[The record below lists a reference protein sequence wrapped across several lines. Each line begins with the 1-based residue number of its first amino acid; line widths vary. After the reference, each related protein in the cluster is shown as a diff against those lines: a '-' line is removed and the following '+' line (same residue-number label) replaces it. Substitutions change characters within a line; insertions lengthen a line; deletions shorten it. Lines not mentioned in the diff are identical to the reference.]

1 MITTFRPSGCTNA
14 CRHSHRVS
22 AGFKTALFSTK
33 PYIPYIVREPSMS
46 ISAII
51 CDAPIAHKA
60 EGSDPYAWLQERD
73 TEAVLDYLKAENSYQ
88 QAQTAD
94 QAALRETLFEEIK
107 GRILETD
114 LSLPSPWG
122 PYLYYT
128 RTTAGDEYALHYRCP
143 RPADDSLTLDESRE
157 QLLLD
162 PNVLANGGFFS
173 LGAFSIS
180 PDHQRLAYSIDSTGD
195 EIYTLFVK
203 ELSDGRVSELEFQ
216 DCDGSMTWAN
226 DSLTLFFG
234 ELDDTH
240 RPHKLYRYRLDG
252 TAAEEVFHEPDGR
265 FFMHCYRAS
274 SEQQLLLS
282 VGSKTTSEVWV
293 LDANQPQQDFSCIAP
308 RVEDHE
314 YDVDHGALDGQWTWF
329 IRTNRDGINFALYT
343 AVDTG
348 VAPIE
353 AQWQILI
360 PHSDTVMID
369 GMSLNAGAM
378 TLSLR
383 EGGLPIIEV
392 HPQDLPSY
400 RVQLP
405 DAAYSLHVQN
415 TLEFASERIR
425 LRYEALNRPA
435 QIRQLQLSNGEQQ
448 VLKQT
453 PVLGPFDADAYVS
466 QRLWATAPDGTQIP
480 ISLVIKREALGKP
493 VPLYLYGYGAY
504 GESLDPWFSHARL
517 SLLDRGMA
525 FAIAHVRGGGELG
538 EAWYRAGKQEHKQN
552 TFSDFIACAEH
563 LIANGFTSAP
573 QLAISGGSAGGLL
586 IGAVLNQRPELF
598 GAAIAEVPFVDVLNT
613 MLDPDLPLTVTEYDE
628 WGNPQEPDVYER
640 LKAYA
645 PYENVKAQAY
655 PAMLVIA
662 GYNDSRVQYWEAAK
676 WVAKLRTAKTDTN
689 PLLLKTELG
698 AGHGGMSGRYQGLRD
713 VALEYA
719 FLFKVL
725 GVA

>member
-1 MITTFRPSGCTNA
+1 MPLPANDS
-14 CRHSHRVS
+14 S
-22 AGFKTALFSTK
+22 
-33 PYIPYIVREPSMS
+33 
-46 ISAII
+46 
-51 CDAPIAHKA
+51 APIAHKA
-60 EGSDPYAWLQERD
+60 EGADPYAWLQERD
-73 TEAVLDYLKAENSYQ
+73 TDAVLDYLNAENSYQ
-88 QAQTAD
+88 EARLAHQAP
-94 QAALRETLFEEIK
+94 LRETLFQEIK

-128 RTTAGDEYALHYRCP
+128 RTTAGDEYARHYRCP
-143 RPADDSLTLDESRE
+143 RPADDSLTVDESRE

-162 PNVLANGGFFS
+162 PNALANGGFFS

-180 PDHQRLAYSIDSTGD
+180 PDHQRLAYSLDTTGE
-195 EIYTLFVK
+195 EIYTLFIK
-203 ELSDGRVSELEFQ
+203 ELSNGKVSELSF
-216 DCDGSMTWAN
+216 DNCDGSMTWAN

-240 RPHKLYRYRLDG
+240 RPHKLFRYRLDG

-265 FFMHCYRAS
+265 FFLHCYRSS
-274 SEQQLLLS
+274 SERQLLLS
-282 VGSKTTSEVWV
+282 LGSKTTGETWA
-293 LDANQPQQDFSCIAP
+293 LDAAQPQLPFTCLAP
-308 RVEDHE
+308 RVEGHE
-314 YDVDHGALDGQWTWF
+314 YDVDHGQLDGQWTWF
-329 IRTNRDGINFALYT
+329 IRSNREGINFALYQ
-343 AVDTG
+343 AADQGAIPEESDWQLLVPHNPEVMLDG
-348 VAPIE
+348 V
-353 AQWQILI
+353 
-360 PHSDTVMID
+360 T
-369 GMSLNAGAM
+369 LNAGAM

-392 HPQDLPSY
+392 HPQDLPVY

-415 TLEFASERIR
+415 SLEFSSDRIR

-435 QIRQLQLSNGEQQ
+435 QVRQLQLADGQQQ
-448 VLKQT
+448 VLKET
-453 PVLGPFDADAYVS
+453 PVLGPFDPDAYVS
-466 QRLWATAPDGTQIP
+466 QRLWATAADGTQVP
-480 ISLVIKREALGKP
+480 ISLVVKRECLGQP
-493 VPLYLYGYGAY
+493 TPLYLYGYGAY

-517 SLLDRGMA
+517 SLLDRGVA

-563 LIANGFTSAP
+563 LVAQGLTSAQ

-586 IGAVLNQRPELF
+586 IGAVLNQRPDLF
-598 GAAIAEVPFVDVLNT
+598 KVAIAEVPFVDVLNT
-613 MLDPDLPLTVTEYDE
+613 MLDPELPLTVTEYDE
-628 WGNPQEPDVYER
+628 WGNPEEPEVYER
-640 LKAYA
+640 IKAYA
-645 PYENVKAQAY
+645 PYENVRAQAY
-655 PAMLVIA
+655 PATLVIA

-676 WVAKLRTAKTDTN
+676 WVARLRATKTDDN

-719 FLFKVL
+719 FILNIL
-725 GVA
+725 GLA

>member
-1 MITTFRPSGCTNA
+1 MP
-14 CRHSHRVS
+14 VS
-22 AGFKTALFSTK
+22 AHVTS
-33 PYIPYIVREPSMS
+33 
-46 ISAII
+46 
-51 CDAPIAHKA
+51 APIARKA
-60 EGSDPYAWLQERD
+60 EGPDPYAWLQERD
-73 TEAVLDYLKAENSYQ
+73 TDAVLDYLKAENSYQ
-88 QAQTAD
+88 EAALAD
-94 QAALRETLFEEIK
+94 QAALRETLFQEIK

-128 RTTAGDEYALHYRCP
+128 RTTAGDEYARHYRCP
-143 RPADDSLTLDESRE
+143 RPADDSLSVDESQE

-162 PNVLANGGFFS
+162 PNELAKGGFFS

-180 PDHQRLAYSIDSTGD
+180 PDHQRLAYSLDTSG
-195 EIYTLFVK
+195 EEVYTLFVK
-203 ELSDGRVSELEFQ
+203 ELSNGKVSELAFT

-240 RPHKLYRYRLDG
+240 RPHKLFRYRLDG

-265 FFMHCYRAS
+265 FFLHCYRSS
-274 SEQQLLLS
+274 SEKQLLLS
-282 VGSKTTSEVWV
+282 LGSKTTSEVWV
-293 LDANQPQQDFSCIAP
+293 LDAAQPQHAFTCLAP
-308 RVEDHE
+308 RVEHHE
-314 YDVDHGALDGQWTWF
+314 YDVDHGLLDGQWTWF
-329 IRTNRDGINFALYT
+329 IRSNRDGINFALYQ
-343 AVDTG
+343 
-348 VAPIE
+348 APDLGTVPGQ
-353 AQWQILI
+353 ADWQNLI
-360 PHSDTVMID
+360 PHSDSVMLE
-369 GMSLNAGAM
+369 GLSLNNSAM

-392 HPQDLPSY
+392 HPEGLPAY

-415 TLEFASERIR
+415 SLEFVSQRIR

-435 QIRQLQLSNGEQQ
+435 QIRQLELAGGEQK
-448 VLKQT
+448 VLKET
-453 PVLGPFDADAYVS
+453 PVLGVFDPDAYVS
-466 QRLWATAPDGTQIP
+466 QRLWATAADGTQVP
-480 ISLVIKREALGKP
+480 ISLVIKREALGRP
-493 VPLYLYGYGAY
+493 APLYLYGYGAY

-517 SLLDRGMA
+517 SLLERGVA

-563 LIANGFTSAP
+563 LIAQGLTTSG

-598 GAAIAEVPFVDVLNT
+598 KAAIAEVPFVDVLNT
-613 MLDPDLPLTVTEYDE
+613 MLDPELPLTVTEYDE
-628 WGNPQEPDVYER
+628 WGNPEEPEVYAR
-640 LKAYA
+640 IKAYA
-645 PYENVKAQAY
+645 PYENVEAKAY
-655 PAMLVIA
+655 PATLVIA

-676 WVAKLRTAKTDTN
+676 WVARLRATKTDDN
-689 PLLLKTELG
+689 LLLLKTELG

-719 FLFKVL
+719 FVFKIL
-725 GVA
+725 GIA

>member
-1 MITTFRPSGCTNA
+1 MPLPANDS
-14 CRHSHRVS
+14 S
-22 AGFKTALFSTK
+22 
-33 PYIPYIVREPSMS
+33 
-46 ISAII
+46 
-51 CDAPIAHKA
+51 APIAHKA
-60 EGSDPYAWLQERD
+60 EGADPYAWLQERD
-73 TEAVLDYLKAENSYQ
+73 TDAVLDYLNAENSYQ
-88 QAQTAD
+88 EARLAHQAP
-94 QAALRETLFEEIK
+94 LRETLFQEIK

-128 RTTAGDEYALHYRCP
+128 RTTAGDEYARHYRCP
-143 RPADDSLTLDESRE
+143 RPADDSLTVDESRE

-162 PNVLANGGFFS
+162 PNALANGGFFS

-180 PDHQRLAYSIDSTGD
+180 PDHQRLAYSLDTTGE
-195 EIYTLFVK
+195 EIYTLFIK
-203 ELSDGRVSELEFQ
+203 ELSNGKVSELSF
-216 DCDGSMTWAN
+216 DNCDGSMTWAN

-240 RPHKLYRYRLDG
+240 RPHKLFRYRLDG

-265 FFMHCYRAS
+265 FFLHCYRSS
-274 SEQQLLLS
+274 SERQLLLS
-282 VGSKTTSEVWV
+282 LGSKTTGETWA
-293 LDANQPQQDFSCIAP
+293 LDAAQPQLPFTCLAP
-308 RVEDHE
+308 RVEGHE
-314 YDVDHGALDGQWTWF
+314 YDVDHGQLDGQWTWF
-329 IRTNRDGINFALYT
+329 IRSNREGINFALYQ
-343 AVDTG
+343 AADEGIIPEESDWQLLVPHNPEVMLDG
-348 VAPIE
+348 V
-353 AQWQILI
+353 
-360 PHSDTVMID
+360 T
-369 GMSLNAGAM
+369 LNAGAM

-392 HPQDLPSY
+392 HPQDLPVY

-415 TLEFASERIR
+415 SLEFSSDRIR

-435 QIRQLQLSNGEQQ
+435 QVRQLQLADGQQQ
-448 VLKQT
+448 VLKET

-466 QRLWATAPDGTQIP
+466 QRLWATAADGTQVP
-480 ISLVIKREALGKP
+480 ISLVVKRECLGQP
-493 VPLYLYGYGAY
+493 TPLYLYGYGAY

-517 SLLDRGMA
+517 SLLDRGVA

-563 LIANGFTSAP
+563 LIAQGLTSAQ

-598 GAAIAEVPFVDVLNT
+598 RAAIAEVPFVDVLNT

-628 WGNPQEPDVYER
+628 WGNPEEPEVYER
-640 LKAYA
+640 IKAYA
-645 PYENVKAQAY
+645 PYENVRAQAY
-655 PAMLVIA
+655 PSTLVIA

-676 WVAKLRTAKTDTN
+676 WVAKLRATKTDDN

-719 FLFKVL
+719 FILNIL
-725 GVA
+725 GLD

>member
-1 MITTFRPSGCTNA
+1 MPLPANDS
-14 CRHSHRVS
+14 S
-22 AGFKTALFSTK
+22 
-33 PYIPYIVREPSMS
+33 
-46 ISAII
+46 
-51 CDAPIAHKA
+51 APIAHKA
-60 EGSDPYAWLQERD
+60 EGVDPYAWLQERD
-73 TEAVLDYLKAENSYQ
+73 TDAVLDYLNAENSYQ
-88 QAQTAD
+88 EARLAHQAP
-94 QAALRETLFEEIK
+94 LRETLFQEIK

-128 RTTAGDEYALHYRCP
+128 RTTAGDEYARHYRCP
-143 RPADDSLTLDESRE
+143 RPADDSLTVDESRE

-162 PNVLANGGFFS
+162 PNALANGGFFS

-180 PDHQRLAYSIDSTGD
+180 PDHQRLAYSLDTTGE
-195 EIYTLFVK
+195 EIYTLFIK
-203 ELSDGRVSELEFQ
+203 ELSNGKVSELSF
-216 DCDGSMTWAN
+216 DNCDGSMTWAN

-240 RPHKLYRYRLDG
+240 RPHKLFRYRLDG

-265 FFMHCYRAS
+265 FFLHCYRSS
-274 SEQQLLLS
+274 SERQLLLS
-282 VGSKTTSEVWV
+282 LGSKTTGETWA
-293 LDANQPQQDFSCIAP
+293 LDAAQPQLPFTCLAP
-308 RVEDHE
+308 RVEGHE
-314 YDVDHGALDGQWTWF
+314 YDVDHGQLDGQWTWF
-329 IRTNRDGINFALYT
+329 IRSNREGINFALYQ
-343 AVDTG
+343 AADEG
-348 VAPIE
+348 VIPE
-353 AQWQILI
+353 ESDWQLLV
-360 PHSDTVMID
+360 PHNPEVMLD
-369 GMSLNAGAM
+369 GVTLNAGAM

-392 HPQDLPSY
+392 HPQDLPVY

-415 TLEFASERIR
+415 SLEFSSDRIR

-435 QIRQLQLSNGEQQ
+435 QVRQLQLADGQQQ
-448 VLKQT
+448 VLKET

-466 QRLWATAPDGTQIP
+466 QRLWATAADGTQVP
-480 ISLVIKREALGKP
+480 ISLVVKRECLGQP
-493 VPLYLYGYGAY
+493 TPLYLYGYGAY

-517 SLLDRGMA
+517 SLLDRGVA

-563 LIANGFTSAP
+563 LIAQGLTSAQ

-598 GAAIAEVPFVDVLNT
+598 RAAIAEVPFVDVLNT

-628 WGNPQEPDVYER
+628 WGNPEEPEVYER
-640 LKAYA
+640 IKAYA
-645 PYENVKAQAY
+645 PYENVRAQAY
-655 PAMLVIA
+655 PATLVIA

-676 WVAKLRTAKTDTN
+676 WVAKLRATKTDDN

-719 FLFKVL
+719 FILNIL
-725 GVA
+725 GLD

>member
-1 MITTFRPSGCTNA
+1 MSLSA
-14 CRHSHRVS
+14 HVS
-22 AGFKTALFSTK
+22 N
-33 PYIPYIVREPSMS
+33 
-46 ISAII
+46 
-51 CDAPIAHKA
+51 APIARRDP
-60 EGSDPYAWLQERD
+60 GVDPYAWLQERD
-73 TEAVLDYLKAENSYQ
+73 TDAVLDYLKAENSYQ
-88 QAQTAD
+88 QAQLAD
-94 QAALRETLFEEIK
+94 QAELRETLFQEIK

-128 RTTAGDEYALHYRCP
+128 RTTAGDEYPRHYRCP
-143 RPADDSLTLDESRE
+143 RPTDDSLTVDEGRE

-162 PNVLANGGFFS
+162 PNALAGGGFFS

-180 PDHQRLAYSIDSTGD
+180 PDHQRLAYSLDTTGD

-203 ELSDGRVSELEFQ
+203 ELSNDKVSELSFD

-240 RPHKLYRYRLDG
+240 RPHKLWRYRLDG

-265 FFMHCYRAS
+265 FFLHCYRSS
-274 SEQQLLLS
+274 SEQQLILS
-282 VGSKTTSEVWV
+282 LGSKTTSEVWV
-293 LDANQPQQDFSCIAP
+293 LDATQPQQPFTCLAP
-308 RVEDHE
+308 RREEHE
-314 YDVDHGALDGQWTWF
+314 YDVDHGLLDGQWTWL
-329 IRTNRDGINFALYT
+329 IRSNRDGINFALYQ

-348 VAPIE
+348 VAPTE
-353 AQWQILI
+353 ADWQNLI

-369 GMSLNAGAM
+369 GLSLNAGAM

-392 HPQDLPSY
+392 HPQGLPAY

-415 TLEFASERIR
+415 SLEFISDRIR

-435 QIRQLQLSNGEQQ
+435 QIRQLDLASGEQV

-466 QRLWATAPDGTQIP
+466 QRLWATAPDGTQVP
-480 ISLVIKREALGKP
+480 ISLVVKREALGRP

-517 SLLDRGMA
+517 SLLDRGVA

-538 EAWYRAGKQEHKQN
+538 EAWYRAGKQEHKHN

-563 LIANGFTSAP
+563 LIANGFTTAG

-598 GAAIAEVPFVDVLNT
+598 KVAIAEVPFVDVLNT

-628 WGNPQEPDVYER
+628 WGNPEEPDVYDR
-640 LKAYA
+640 IRAYA
-645 PYENVKAQAY
+645 PYENVSAQAY
-655 PAMLVIA
+655 PALLVIA

-676 WVAKLRTAKTDTN
+676 WVAKLRATKTDDN
-689 PLLLKTELG
+689 PLLLKTELD

-719 FLFKVL
+719 FVLKVL
-725 GVA
+725 GRV

>member
-1 MITTFRPSGCTNA
+1 M
-14 CRHSHRVS
+14 
-22 AGFKTALFSTK
+22 L
-33 PYIPYIVREPSMS
+33 
-46 ISAII
+46 
-51 CDAPIAHKA
+51 
-60 EGSDPYAWLQERD
+60 
-73 TEAVLDYLKAENSYQ
+73 
-88 QAQTAD
+88 AD
-94 QAALRETLFEEIK
+94 QAELRENLFNEIK

-128 RTTAGDEYALHYRCP
+128 RTTAGDEYARHYRCP
-143 RPADDSLTLDESRE
+143 RPADDGLQVDESAE
-157 QLLLD
+157 ELLLD

-180 PDHQRLAYSIDSTGD
+180 PDHQRLAYSLDTTG
-195 EIYTLFVK
+195 EEVYTLFVK
-203 ELSDGRVSELEFQ
+203 ELASGKVSELAFE

-226 DSLTLFFG
+226 DSLTLFFA

-265 FFMHCYRAS
+265 FFLHCYRAS
-274 SEQQLLLS
+274 SERQLLLS
-282 VGSKTTSEVWV
+282 LGSKTTSEVWA
-293 LDANQPQQDFSCIAP
+293 LDASQPQQAFSCLAP

-314 YDVDHGALDGQWTWF
+314 YDVDHGLLDGQWSWL
-329 IRTNRDGINFALYT
+329 IRTNRDGINFALYQ
-343 AVDTG
+343 APDTG
-348 VAPIE
+348 RVPSE
-353 AQWQILI
+353 SQWQNLI
-360 PHSDTVMID
+360 PHSDEVMFE
-369 GMSLNAGAM
+369 GLSLNASAM

-383 EGGLPIIEV
+383 IGGLPIIEV
-392 HPQDLPSY
+392 HPQGLPTY

-405 DAAYSLHVQN
+405 DAAYSLYVQN
-415 TLEFASERIR
+415 SLEFVSDRIR

-435 QIRQLQLSNGEQQ
+435 QVRQLELASGAQQ
-448 VLKQT
+448 VLKET

-466 QRLWATAPDGTQIP
+466 QRLWATAPDGTQVP
-480 ISLVIKREALGKP
+480 ISLVVKREMLGQP
-493 VPLYLYGYGAY
+493 TPLYLYGYGAY

-517 SLLDRGMA
+517 SLLDRGVA

-552 TFSDFIACAEH
+552 SFDDFIACAEH
-563 LIANGFTSAP
+563 LIAHGFTSAA

-598 GAAIAEVPFVDVLNT
+598 AAAIAEVPFVDVLNT

-628 WGNPQEPDVYER
+628 WGNPQEPEVHAR
-640 LKAYA
+640 IKAYA
-645 PYENVKAQAY
+645 PYENVRAQAY
-655 PAMLVIA
+655 PATLVIA

-676 WVAKLRTAKTDTN
+676 WVAKLRVTKTDDN
-689 PLLLKTELG
+689 LLLLKTELG

-719 FLFKVL
+719 FVFKVL
-725 GVA
+725 GIA

>member
-1 MITTFRPSGCTNA
+1 MSLSA
-14 CRHSHRVS
+14 HVS
-22 AGFKTALFSTK
+22 N
-33 PYIPYIVREPSMS
+33 
-46 ISAII
+46 
-51 CDAPIAHKA
+51 APIARRDP
-60 EGSDPYAWLQERD
+60 GVDPYAWLQERD
-73 TEAVLDYLKAENSYQ
+73 TDAVLDYLKAENSYQ
-88 QAQTAD
+88 EAQLAD
-94 QAALRETLFEEIK
+94 RAELRETLFQEIK

-128 RTTAGDEYALHYRCP
+128 RTTAGDEYPRHYRCP
-143 RPADDSLTLDESRE
+143 RPADDSLSVDESRE

-162 PNVLANGGFFS
+162 PNVLAGGGFFS

-180 PDHQRLAYSIDSTGD
+180 PDHQRLAYSLDTTGD

-203 ELSDGRVSELEFQ
+203 ELSNDKVSELSFA

-240 RPHKLYRYRLDG
+240 RPHKLWRYRLDG

-265 FFMHCYRAS
+265 FFLHCYRSS
-274 SEQQLLLS
+274 SEKQLILS
-282 VGSKTTSEVWV
+282 LGSKTTSEVWV
-293 LDANQPQQDFSCIAP
+293 LDAAQPQRPFTCLAP
-308 RVEDHE
+308 RVENHE
-314 YDVDHGALDGQWTWF
+314 YDVDHGLLDGQWTWL
-329 IRTNRDGINFALYT
+329 IRSNRDGINFALYQ
-343 AVDTG
+343 AADTG
-348 VAPIE
+348 VAPTE
-353 AQWQILI
+353 ADWQNLI

-369 GMSLNAGAM
+369 GLSLNAGAM

-392 HPQDLPSY
+392 HPQGLPAY

-415 TLEFASERIR
+415 SLEFVSDRIR

-435 QIRQLQLSNGEQQ
+435 QIRQLDLASGAQI

-466 QRLWATAPDGTQIP
+466 QRLWATAPDGTQVP
-480 ISLVIKREALGKP
+480 ISLVVKREALGQP

-504 GESLDPWFSHARL
+504 GESLDPWFSHSRL
-517 SLLDRGMA
+517 SLLDRGVA

-538 EAWYRAGKQEHKQN
+538 EAWYRAGKQEHKHN

-563 LIANGFTSAP
+563 LISNGFTTAE

-598 GAAIAEVPFVDVLNT
+598 KVAIAEVPFVDVLNT

-628 WGNPQEPDVYER
+628 WGNPEEPDVYDR
-640 LKAYA
+640 IRAYA
-645 PYENVKAQAY
+645 PYENVSAQAY
-655 PAMLVIA
+655 PALLVIA

-676 WVAKLRTAKTDTN
+676 WVAKLRATKTDDN

-719 FLFKVL
+719 FVLKVL
-725 GVA
+725 RVA

>member
-1 MITTFRPSGCTNA
+1 MPL
-14 CRHSHRVS
+14 
-22 AGFKTALFSTK
+22 TANDS
-33 PYIPYIVREPSMS
+33 S
-46 ISAII
+46 
-51 CDAPIAHKA
+51 APIAHKA
-60 EGSDPYAWLQERD
+60 EGADPYAWLQERD
-73 TEAVLDYLKAENSYQ
+73 TDAVLDYLKAENSYLD
-88 QAQTAD
+88 AQLAH
-94 QAALRETLFEEIK
+94 QGPLRETLFQEIK

-128 RTTAGDEYALHYRCP
+128 RTTAGDEYARHYRCP
-143 RPADDSLTLDESRE
+143 RPADDSLTVDESRE

-162 PNVLANGGFFS
+162 PNALANGGFFS

-180 PDHQRLAYSIDSTGD
+180 PDHQRLAYSLDTTGE

-203 ELSDGRVSELEFQ
+203 ELASDKVSELSF
-216 DCDGSMTWAN
+216 DNCDGSMTWAN

-240 RPHKLYRYRLDG
+240 RPHKLLRYRLDG

-265 FFMHCYRAS
+265 FFLHCYRSS
-274 SEQQLLLS
+274 SERQLLLS
-282 VGSKTTSEVWV
+282 LGSKTTGETWA
-293 LDANQPQQDFSCIAP
+293 LDATQPHLPFTCLAP
-308 RVEDHE
+308 RVEGHE
-314 YDVDHGALDGQWTWF
+314 YDVDHGLLDGQWTWF
-329 IRTNRDGINFALYT
+329 IRSNRDGINFALYQ
-343 AVDTG
+343 AEDNGAIPEQDDWQLLVPHNPEVMLDG
-348 VAPIE
+348 V
-353 AQWQILI
+353 
-360 PHSDTVMID
+360 T
-369 GMSLNAGAM
+369 LNAGAM

-392 HPQDLPSY
+392 HPRDLPVY

-415 TLEFASERIR
+415 SLEFSSERIR

-435 QIRQLQLSNGEQQ
+435 QVRQLQLADGQQQ
-448 VLKQT
+448 VLKET
-453 PVLGPFDADAYVS
+453 PVLGPFDPDAYVS
-466 QRLWATAPDGTQIP
+466 QRLWATAADGTQVP
-480 ISLVIKREALGKP
+480 ISLVVRRDCLGQP
-493 VPLYLYGYGAY
+493 TPLYLYGYGAY

-517 SLLDRGMA
+517 SLLDRGVA

-563 LIANGFTSAP
+563 LVAQGLTSAQ

-598 GAAIAEVPFVDVLNT
+598 KVAIAEVPFVDVLNT
-613 MLDPDLPLTVTEYDE
+613 MLDPELPLTVTEYDE
-628 WGNPQEPDVYER
+628 WGNPEDPEVYAR
-640 LKAYA
+640 IKAYA
-645 PYENVKAQAY
+645 PYENVRAQAY
-655 PAMLVIA
+655 PALLVIA

-676 WVAKLRTAKTDTN
+676 WVARLRATKTDGN

-719 FLFKVL
+719 FILNIL
-725 GVA
+725 GLA

>member
-1 MITTFRPSGCTNA
+1 MPL
-14 CRHSHRVS
+14 S
-22 AGFKTALFSTK
+22 AHVCS
-33 PYIPYIVREPSMS
+33 
-46 ISAII
+46 
-51 CDAPIAHKA
+51 APIAHKA
-60 EGSDPYAWLQERD
+60 DGDDPYAWLQERD
-73 TEAVLDYLKAENSYQ
+73 SAQVLDYLKAENSYQ
-88 QAQTAD
+88 EAQLAD
-94 QAALRETLFEEIK
+94 QAELRETLFNEIK
-107 GRILETD
+107 SRILETD

-128 RTTAGDEYALHYRCP
+128 RTVAGDEYARHYRCP
-143 RPADDSLTLDESRE
+143 RPADDSLLVDESQE

-162 PNVLANGGFFS
+162 PNELANGGFFS

-180 PDHQRLAYSIDSTGD
+180 PDHQRLAYSLDTSGE

-203 ELSDGRVSELEFQ
+203 ELSNGKVSELAF
-216 DCDGSMTWAN
+216 DNCDGSMTWAN

-240 RPHKLYRYRLDG
+240 RPHKLFRYRLDG
-252 TAAEEVFHEPDGR
+252 TAAEEVFHEADGR
-265 FFMHCYRAS
+265 FFLHCYRSS
-274 SEQQLLLS
+274 SERQLLLS
-282 VGSKTTSEVWV
+282 LGSKTTSEVWV
-293 LDANQPQQDFSCIAP
+293 LDASQPQQAFTCLAP

-314 YDVDHGALDGQWTWF
+314 YDVDHGKLDNQWSWL
-329 IRTNRDGINFALYT
+329 IRSNRDGINFALYQ
-343 AVDTG
+343 AADTG
-348 VAPIE
+348 VAPTE
-353 AQWQILI
+353 SDWQNLI
-360 PHSDTVMID
+360 PHSDTVMLD
-369 GMSLNAGAM
+369 GMSLNASAM

-392 HPQDLPSY
+392 HPQGLPAY

-415 TLEFASERIR
+415 SLEFASDKIR

-435 QIRQLQLSNGEQQ
+435 QIRQLTLASGEQK
-448 VLKQT
+448 VLKETQ
-453 PVLGPFDADAYVS
+453 VLGPFDADAYVS
-466 QRLWATAPDGTQIP
+466 QRLWATAPDGTQVP
-480 ISLVIKREALGKP
+480 ISLVVKREMLGKP
-493 VPLYLYGYGAY
+493 TPLYLYGYGAY

-552 TFSDFIACAEH
+552 TFNDFIACAEH
-563 LIANGFTSAP
+563 LIANGHTTAK

-598 GAAIAEVPFVDVLNT
+598 AAAIAEVPFVDVLNT

-628 WGNPQEPDVYER
+628 WGNPEEPAVYDR
-640 LKAYA
+640 IKAYA
-645 PYENVKAQAY
+645 PYENVSAHTY
-655 PAMLVIA
+655 PATLVIA

-676 WVAKLRTAKTDTN
+676 WVAKLRATKSDN
-689 PLLLKTELG
+689 NLLLLKTELG

-719 FLFKVL
+719 FVFKVL
-725 GVA
+725 GIA

>member
-1 MITTFRPSGCTNA
+1 MPL
-14 CRHSHRVS
+14 S
-22 AGFKTALFSTK
+22 ATL
-33 PYIPYIVREPSMS
+33 
-46 ISAII
+46 
-51 CDAPIAHKA
+51 CDAPVAHKA

-73 TEAVLDYLKAENSYQ
+73 TDAVLDYLKAENSYQ
-88 QAQTAD
+88 EAQTAD
-94 QAALRETLFEEIK
+94 QAGLRESLFEEIK

-128 RTTAGDEYALHYRCP
+128 RTTAGDEYSRHYRCP
-143 RPADDSLTLDESRE
+143 RPADDSLQLDESRE

-162 PNVLANGGFFS
+162 PNLLANGGFFS

-180 PDHQRLAYSIDSTGD
+180 PDHQRLAYSVDSTGD

-265 FFMHCYRAS
+265 FFMHCYRSS

-282 VGSKTTSEVWV
+282 LGSKTTSEVWV
-293 LDANQPQQDFSCIAP
+293 LDANQPQQAFACIAP

-314 YDVDHGALDGQWTWF
+314 YDVDHGARDGQWTWF
-329 IRTNRDGINFALYT
+329 IRSNRDGINFALYT
-343 AVDTG
+343 VVDSGT
-348 VAPIE
+348 APSE
-353 AQWQILI
+353 ADWQNLI
-360 PHSDTVMID
+360 PHSDSVMID

-400 RVQLP
+400 RVRLP

-415 TLEFASERIR
+415 SLEFVSERIR

-435 QIRQLQLSNGEQQ
+435 QIRQLELNTGEQQ

-453 PVLGPFDADAYVS
+453 PVLGAFDADAYVS
-466 QRLWATAPDGTQIP
+466 QRLWATAPDGTQVP
-480 ISLVIKREALGKP
+480 ISLVVKREALGQP

-538 EAWYRAGKQEHKQN
+538 EAWYRAGKQEHKHN

-563 LIANGFTSAP
+563 LIANGFTSAA

-628 WGNPQEPDVYER
+628 WGNPEEPDVYDR
-640 LKAYA
+640 IKAYA
-645 PYENVKAQAY
+645 PYENVSAQAY
-655 PAMLVIA
+655 PATLVIA

-676 WVAKLRTAKTDTN
+676 WVAKLRATKTDTN

-713 VALEYA
+713 AALEYA

-725 GVA
+725 GIA